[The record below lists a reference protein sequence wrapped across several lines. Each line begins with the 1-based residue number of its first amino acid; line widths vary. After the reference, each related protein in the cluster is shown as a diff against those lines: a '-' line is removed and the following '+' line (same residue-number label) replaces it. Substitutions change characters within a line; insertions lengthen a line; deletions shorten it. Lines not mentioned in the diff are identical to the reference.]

1 MSVVRF
7 TLRQPSRWVKETLSQ
22 VVLEGKRISGPP
34 EIRNPIPRLISR
46 RLLAVLTGVFQLVPA
61 YYGIKQII
69 GSSMYWHLYR
79 QSYLCVVGWLIHWLT
94 YLLD

>member
-7 TLRQPSRWVKETLSQ
+7 TLRPPSRWVKETLSL

-34 EIRNPIPRLISR
+34 EIRNPIPHLTSR
-46 RLLAVLTGVFQLVPA
+46 RLFAVLTDVFQHVPA

-79 QSYLCVVGWLIHWLT
+79 
-94 YLLD
+94 